1 MALIMTIIAGI
12 DEAGYGP
19 LLGPMVITITAF
31 DVPDEK
37 TNCSLWDLLNDAIS
51 NDMKGKGQRLT
62 VRDSKKLY
70 NAQKGLKPLE
80 NAALSFLWSKD
91 LKTTSFYQLLKNLSC
106 HHPETIAGYPWYA
119 EKDYPLP
126 LTTNISAVLNYAD
139 LLKYALD
146 KQGVK
151 FCYASSC
158 VVTVQE
164 FNEWVKATD
173 NKSIVLFNNCAALIS
188 RLWNNFKGN
197 ISLIVDKQGGRNN
210 YAELLKGFLHKV
222 DVKIL
227 TEGAKV
233 STYEVVDEQ
242 RKMEISFVEKGEDSC
257 MAVALASI
265 FSKYVR
271 ELFMHLENQYW
282 LQFVPGLKPTA
293 GYYTDALRFLSQI
306 ADVRKKEAIQDNILI
321 RIK

>member
-1 MALIMTIIAGI
+1 MTIIAGI

-37 TNCSLWDLLNDAIS
+37 ANCSLWDLLNDAIS

-91 LKTTSFYQLLKNLSC
+91 LKTTSFYQLLKNLLC
-106 HHPETIAGYPWYA
+106 YHTETIAGYPWYA

-126 LTTNISAVLNYAD
+126 LATNISAVLNYAD

-158 VVTVQE
+158 VVTVRE

-173 NKSIVLFNNCAALIS
+173 NKSVVLFNNCASLIS

-210 YAELLKGFLHKV
+210 YAELLRGFLHKV

-227 TEGAKV
+227 KEGAKV

-242 RKMEISFVEKGEDSC
+242 RKMEISFVEKGEDTC

-293 GYYTDALRFLSQI
+293 GYYTDALRFLSEI
-306 ADVRKKEAIQDNILI
+306 ADVRRKEAIQDNMLI